1 MSIECNDI
9 ALFKRILQDLQETH
23 SSIHSLQKAIAAFR
37 EQFQDF
43 RVGTQE
49 DDAEL
54 QRKLWEMQFLHR
66 ERA

>member
-23 SSIHSLQKAIAAFR
+23 SSIHSLQKAIAA

-43 RVGTQE
+43 RVETQE
-49 DDAEL
+49 DNAEL
-54 QRKLWEMQFLHR
+54 QRKLWELQFLHR